1 MKKFLNLLLK
11 EVRELIT
18 MQLFISLLFT
28 VFLFYFIGQMAKT
41 EAKKAMRT
49 QKIAV
54 LNLDDSPFSQELIG
68 GLKNAN
74 FQPEMVQDKDKE
86 KAIDQTKAGETNLL
100 LVIPEGFGRSLE
112 TLEVKEIE
120 TYSFLRTFSLVG
132 SRSSIII
139 NSVIK
144 ALNSYLSSDFLK
156 KKLPD
161 FNPDQVKNPIKSKDF
176 VIVKDRMAEGS
187 ADKVAGF
194 VTSQSVFVPI
204 ILMMII
210 IYSSQMVISA
220 IAMEKQNKTL
230 ETLLTVP
237 ISRTSIVTAKM
248 LASGL
253 VGLISAVIYMVGF
266 RYYMSGFMGDVSQ
279 AVAASGLTGVI
290 QKLGLSL
297 SANHLI
303 ILGISLFFAILCA
316 LALAT
321 ILGVLAEDY
330 RSAQSLIMPLI
341 FLVMIPYF
349 LSFFSDIKTLSLP
362 AKILVYAIPF
372 SHPFLTTQNLL
383 LENYREVVYGILYM
397 IAFFIV
403 MIILAARIFSTDK
416 VLTMKLRFRRK
427 KVLF

>member
-1 MKKFLNLLLK
+1 MKKFANLLLK

-18 MQLFISLLFT
+18 LQLFISLGFT
-28 VFLFYFIGQMAKT
+28 VFLFYFIGQMAKS

-68 GLKNAN
+68 GLKGAN
-74 FQPEMVQDKDKE
+74 FQPDMVQGKDKE
-86 KAIDQTKAGETNLL
+86 KAIDETKAGEANLL

-112 TLEVKEIE
+112 SMEVKEIE

-144 ALNSYLSSDFLK
+144 ALNNYLSSDFLK
-156 KKLPD
+156 RKLPD

-176 VIVKDRMAEGS
+176 VIVKDRMAEG
-187 ADKVAGF
+187 AAEKVAGF
-194 VTSQSVFVPI
+194 VTSQSIFVPI

-253 VGLISAVIYMVGF
+253 VGLISAFIYMIGF
-266 RYYMSGFMGDVSQ
+266 RYYLGGFMGDVSE
-279 AVAASGLTGVI
+279 AAAASGVTGVI
-290 QKLGLSL
+290 QKLGLTL
-297 SANHLI
+297 TANHLI

-316 LALAT
+316 LAMAT

-349 LSFFSDIKTLSLP
+349 LAFFSDIKTLSLP
-362 AKILVYAIPF
+362 AKLLVYAIPF

-383 LENYREVVYGILYM
+383 LEDYKAVVYGIVYM

-403 MIILAARIFSTDK
+403 LIILAARIFSTDR

-427 KVLF
+427 KVLL

>member
-18 MQLFISLLFT
+18 LQLFISLLFT

-74 FQPEMVQDKDKE
+74 FQPETVQDRDKE
-86 KAIDQTKAGETNLL
+86 KAIDATKSSEASLL
-100 LVIPEGFGRSLE
+100 LVIPAGFGRSLE

-156 KKLPD
+156 KRLPD

-187 ADKVAGF
+187 ADKVAGL

-266 RYYMSGFMGDVSQ
+266 RYYMGGFMGDVSQ
-279 AVAASGLTGVI
+279 AAAASGLTGVI

-349 LSFFSDIKTLSLP
+349 LSFFSDIKTMSLP
-362 AKILVYAIPF
+362 AKILVYIIPF

-383 LENYREVVYGILYM
+383 LENYRAVVYGILYM
-397 IAFFIV
+397 VVFFIA

-416 VLTMKLRFRRK
+416 VLTMKLKFRRK

>member
-18 MQLFISLLFT
+18 LQLFISLLFT

-74 FQPEMVQDKDKE
+74 FQPEMVQDRDKE
-86 KAIDQTKAGETNLL
+86 KAIEQTKAGEANLL

-112 TLEVKEIE
+112 SMEVKEIE
-120 TYSFLRTFSLVG
+120 TYSFLRNFSLVG

-139 NSVIK
+139 NSVIR

-176 VIVKDRMAEGS
+176 VIVKDRMAEG
-187 ADKVAGF
+187 AAEKVAGF

-253 VGLISAVIYMVGF
+253 VGLISAVIYMVGV
-266 RYYMSGFMGDVSQ
+266 RYYVGGFMGDMSE
-279 AVAASGLTGVI
+279 AAAASGLTGVI

-297 SANHLI
+297 TANHLI

-316 LALAT
+316 LAMAT

-362 AKILVYAIPF
+362 AKILVYIIPF

-383 LENYREVVYGILYM
+383 LENYRAVVYGILYM
-397 IAFFIV
+397 IAFFIAL
-403 MIILAARIFSTDK
+403 IIIAARIFSTDR

-427 KVLF
+427 KVLL